1 MTLTI
6 IRHAIAVPA
15 GTEGISDDERPLTK
29 KGRRRFV
36 KAARGL
42 AAPDAEAPGEP

>member
-15 GTEGISDDERPLTK
+15 GTEGIPDDERPLTK
-29 KGRRRFV
+29 KGRPRF
-36 KAARGL
+36 ASAQTYS
-42 AAPDAEAPGEP
+42 